1 MNFRAKIRRSIFLVK
16 MNGVNSI
23 FQESMKKRLKSCI
36 FVSNTFDFLGES
48 ECVKFYS
55 TALVVV
61 ELKKEE
67 TDSETELLGM
77 S

>member
-1 MNFRAKIRRSIFLVK
+1 METT
-16 MNGVNSI
+16 I

-36 FVSNTFDFLGES
+36 FVSNTFDFLGER
-48 ECVKFYS
+48 ECCVKFYS

>member
-1 MNFRAKIRRSIFLVK
+1 MY
-16 MNGVNSI
+16 
-23 FQESMKKRLKSCI
+23 
-36 FVSNTFDFLGES
+36 
-48 ECVKFYS
+48 VKFYS